1 MIKKKYGDKPINKI
15 FDFQDYYLIKENSVF
30 KIVIIKLEKILLIK
44 CRNYQIQLNIDN
56 LSELIIINKF
66 NSIEEGY
73 KYIND
78 IFEENRI
85 KIKNITKFNLS
96 KR

>member
-1 MIKKKYGDKPINKI
+1 MIKKKYGDKPFNKI
-15 FDFQDYYLIKENSVF
+15 FDFQDYYLIKENSIF
-30 KIVIIKLEKILLIK
+30 KIVIIKMEKLLLIK
-44 CRNYQIQLNIDN
+44 CRNYQIHLNIDD
-56 LSELIIINKF
+56 LSELIMIKKF

-85 KIKNITKFNLS
+85 KIKNVTKFNL
-96 KR
+96 